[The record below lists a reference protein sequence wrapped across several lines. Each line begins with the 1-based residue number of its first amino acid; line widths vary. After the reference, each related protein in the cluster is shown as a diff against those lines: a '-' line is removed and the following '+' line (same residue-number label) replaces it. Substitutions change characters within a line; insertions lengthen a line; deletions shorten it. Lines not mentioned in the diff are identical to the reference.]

1 MDEDKKTVSHKEQLL
16 YEEWLAAPPPTKKKT
31 AKQESILRAAMEMF
45 AEKGFDATA
54 TSEIAERAGVAEG
67 TIFRHFKSKK
77 DLLHA
82 IMVPMMTQLIAP
94 VAINQFVEVLEV
106 RYDSFE
112 LFLRAVVANRF
123 TFVKNHLP
131 ALRILLQEIP
141 FQDTLRK
148 QFLTQVQD
156 QVLAKIYGAIAYY
169 QEKGEIRQMPPQT
182 IFRLMVSVFAGYALT
197 RFILLPDRD
206 WDDEQE
212 IASSLSFIL
221 QGLAPVLKSE
231 S

>member
-1 MDEDKKTVSHKEQLL
+1 MDEEKKTLKPSEQLL
-16 YEEWLAAPPPTKKKT
+16 FEEWLATPPQAKKKT
-31 AKQESILRAAMEMF
+31 AKQESILQAAMEMF

-77 DLLHA
+77 ELLHA
-82 IMVPMMTQLIAP
+82 IMVPMMTKLIAP
-94 VAINQFVEVLEV
+94 AAINQFVEVLEV

-148 QFLTQVQD
+148 QFLSQVQD
-156 QVLAKIYGAIAYY
+156 KVLDKIFAAITYY
-169 QEKGEIRQMPPQT
+169 QEKGEIRPFPPQT
-182 IFRLMVSVFAGYALT
+182 IFRLMVSVFAGYALS
-197 RFILLPDRD
+197 RFILFPDQD
-206 WDDEQE
+206 WEDEQE
-212 IASSLSFIL
+212 IEANLSFIL
-221 QGLAPVLKSE
+221 QGLAPVLKPKP
-231 S
+231 

>member
-1 MDEDKKTVSHKEQLL
+1 MDEGKKKVKHSEQHLFK
-16 YEEWLAAPPPTKKKT
+16 EWLAAPPPTKKKT
-31 AKQESILRAAMEMF
+31 AKQESILQAAMEMF

-77 DLLHA
+77 ELLHA
-82 IMVPMMTQLIAP
+82 IMVPMMTKLIAP

-112 LFLRAVVANRF
+112 LFLRAVVSNRL
-123 TFVKNHLP
+123 TFVKSHLP

-148 QFLTQVQD
+148 QFFTQVQD
-156 QVLAKIYGAIAYY
+156 QVLDKIFAAIVYY
-169 QEKGEIRQMPPQT
+169 QEKGEIRPFPPQT
-182 IFRLMVSVFAGYALT
+182 IFRFMVSVFAGYALS
-197 RFILLPDRD
+197 RFILFPDQD
-206 WDDEQE
+206 WEDEQE
-212 IASSLSFIL
+212 IESNLSFIL

-231 S
+231 P